1 MIAPS
6 WEEMKASSGKEK
18 RFFLIDLQMK
28 PEGLL
33 ELEVCLLVCIN
44 NWISNAWLPLV
55 FGGNGSLPSSLCFLG
70 GGLGYIIKYEEL

>member
-18 RFFLIDLQMK
+18 RFSLIDLQIK

-33 ELEVCLLVCIN
+33 ELEVCLLFCIN
-44 NWISNAWLPLV
+44 NWISNAWLPLLFV
-55 FGGNGSLPSSLCFLG
+55 GNGSLLSSLCFLG
-70 GGLGYIIKYEEL
+70 GGLGRN